1 MGRPVPVFQVV
12 SDVPAKGARSK
23 ALVISWP
30 PLHTKNS
37 KHQAHGFIPVGF
49 SLLGDDGMQDL
60 IAPHGGL
67 QEPVDRMVPA
77 AEVESVRR
85 EAASLKKVPISDA
98 DLSSLYR
105 FGDGGLSPLTG
116 PMDGQTFN
124 RVLEQEVMLQDGK
137 PYAWTIPIS
146 FPVDKALAATLKT
159 GETVA
164 LVDGKQAVV
173 GTLRISD
180 IFPFNK
186 AKYLQSV
193 YATARTDHPGGHMV
207 LGDPRDVM
215 LGGEVRVLPPPKHPE
230 YGQFVLSPR
239 ETRAL
244 FRQRGWKRVVAF
256 QTRNPLHRAHEYA
269 LVAGMERL
277 TRAGHFTGAVL
288 NPLVGE
294 TKGDDVD
301 AATRM
306 RTYKALIDNKAL
318 GQGDKDEELWKKT
331 GYDFTDHLLLLG
343 LDIKMF
349 YAGPKEAIMHS
360 IYRQNFGFT
369 DIIIG
374 RKHAD
379 APYDDGKDIWDGLAA
394 QRKFDE
400 LKGDLKIQ
408 PVKVGFAAF
417 YEELGRVGLVDECAP
432 KGYKQVSISGR
443 ELREKLRAGEL
454 PDARIMR
461 PETAKILIERM
472 RVK

>member
-1 MGRPVPVFQVV
+1 MPELFP
-12 SDVPAKGARSK
+12 
-23 ALVISWP
+23 
-30 PLHTKNS
+30 
-37 KHQAHGFIPVGF
+37 
-49 SLLGDDGMQDL
+49 
-60 IAPHGGL
+60 PHGNSP
-67 QEPVDRMVPA
+67 EPVDRMVPPR
-77 AEVESVRR
+77 EVADFRKK
-85 EAASLKKVPISDA
+85 AASLNRVPISDA

-116 PMDGQTFN
+116 PMNKAAFD
-124 RVLEQEVMLQDGK
+124 RVLDEEVILVDGK
-137 PYAWTIPIS
+137 KFAWTIPIS
-146 FPVDKALAATLKT
+146 FPVDKAQAAPLKA

-164 LVDGKQAVV
+164 LINSKNEIV
-173 GTLRISD
+173 GTLTIDD
-180 IFPFNK
+180 IFPFDK
-186 AKYLQSV
+186 PRYLAGV
-193 YATARTDHPGGHMV
+193 YGTPRTDHPGGNMV
-207 LGDPRDVM
+207 NGDPRDTL
-215 LGGEVRVLPPPKHPE
+215 LGGEVRVLPQPQHPD

-244 FRQRGWKRVVAF
+244 FRQRGWKRIVAF

-269 LVAGMERL
+269 LVVGMERL

-318 GQGDKDEELWKKT
+318 GEGDKDEELWRKV
-331 GYDFTDHLLLLG
+331 GYDFTDQLLLLG

-349 YAGPKEAIMHS
+349 YGGPKEAIMHA

-379 APYDDGKDIWDGLAA
+379 APFDDGKDIWDGLAA

-443 ELREKLRAGEL
+443 ELREKLRAGVL
-454 PDARIMR
+454 PDSRIMR

-472 RVK
+472 RQA